1 MTRLSTKATLIA
13 AVILSALAT
22 TANYA
27 SANDSSLD
35 NPAVA
40 DDTTVNS
47 AIKWLETQHS
57 FGVINEADGRVSCSM
72 RMVNIS
78 DSAIAITD
86 VRTSCGCTSVNYPHQ
101 PIAPGDTAIFTV
113 TYNPAGL
120 PGDFI
125 KDVNIRL
132 SAEPRRT
139 RISIFG
145 RVIATPTTVNQRF
158 PLKAGSLGLKHSLM
172 TFGKVERGTANTLYL
187 HGYNAGDAPLAIT
200 VDDASTGLFAEVVTD
215 TVEPGANCIIAVKVD
230 SNQCPNNW
238 GPTDFSFRI
247 LAVPTIT
254 DTNALAGVA
263 RVKVVANLYD
273 NFSYA
278 TEEQLAS
285 SPIITLSEDKLDFGS
300 LGSGSAIR
308 DLVIT
313 NDGHTPLS
321 IHRIISDAP
330 EAISI
335 SVDNAILAPGQSILI
350 EVSASIPENQEFLNA
365 SLTIYSNDMHNP
377 MPTCRIVG
385 TK

>member
-1 MTRLSTKATLIA
+1 MSRLSKKAALMA
-13 AVILSALAT
+13 AVVLSSFAA
-22 TANYA
+22 TAN
-27 SANDSSLD
+27 D
-35 NPAVA
+35 
-40 DDTTVNS
+40 
-47 AIKWLETQHS
+47 AIEWIETQHD
-57 FGVINEADGRVSCSM
+57 FGTIKEADGRVSCSM
-72 RMVNIS
+72 RMVNVS
-78 DSAIAITD
+78 DSAVAVTD
-86 VRTSCGCTSVNYPHQ
+86 VRSSCGCTSVQYPHQ
-101 PIAPGDTAIFTV
+101 PIAPGDTATFTV

-139 RISIFG
+139 RITISG

-187 HGYNAGDAPLAIT
+187 HGYNAGDAPLLIT
-200 VDDASTGLFAEVVTD
+200 VDDASTGLVVEAVTD
-215 TVEPGANCIIAVKVD
+215 TVEPAQNCIIAVKVD

-254 DTNALAGVA
+254 DTGTLAGVA

-273 NFSYA
+273 NFNYA
-278 TEEQLAS
+278 TQEQLAS
-285 SPIITLSEDKLDFGS
+285 SPVITLSEDKLDFGT
-300 LGSGSAIR
+300 LGSSSGTC

-313 NDGHTPLS
+313 NNGKTPLS

-335 SVDNAILAPGQSILI
+335 SVDNAILAPGQSILV
-350 EVSASIPENQEFLNA
+350 EVTASIPKDQEFLNA
-365 SLTIYSNDMHNP
+365 TLTIYSNDMNNP
-377 MPTCRIVG
+377 MPTCRIIG

>member
-1 MTRLSTKATLIA
+1 MVF
-13 AVILSALAT
+13 AVLSAFAA
-22 TANYA
+22 TAN
-27 SANDSSLD
+27 D
-35 NPAVA
+35 
-40 DDTTVNS
+40 
-47 AIKWLETQHS
+47 AIKWLESQHD
-57 FGVINEADGRVSCSM
+57 FGVIKEADGRVSCSM

-78 DSAIAITD
+78 DSAIAVTD
-86 VRTSCGCTSVNYPHQ
+86 VRSTCGCTAVQYPHQ
-101 PIAPGDTAIFTV
+101 PIEPGDTATFTI

-139 RISIFG
+139 RVTING
-145 RVIATPTTVNQRF
+145 RVIATPTTFNQRF

-187 HGYNAGDAPLAIT
+187 HGYNAGDAPMYIT
-200 VDDASTGLFAEVVTD
+200 VDDASTGLIVEAVTD
-215 TVEPGANCIIAVKVD
+215 TVEPAQNCIIAVKID
-230 SNQCPNNW
+230 SNQCPYSW

-254 DTNALAGVA
+254 DTSTLAGVA
-263 RVKVVANLYD
+263 RVKVIANLYD

-278 TEEQLAS
+278 TQEQLAT
-285 SPIITLSEDKLDFGS
+285 SPVITLSDDKLDFGS
-300 LGSGSAIR
+300 LGSNSGIS

-313 NDGHTPLS
+313 NNGKTPLS

-330 EAISI
+330 ESISC
-335 SVDNAILAPGQSILI
+335 SVDNATLAPGQSILV
-350 EVSASIPENQEFLNA
+350 EVTASIPENQEFLNA
-365 SLTIYSNDMHNP
+365 TLTIYCNDMQNP
-377 MPTCRIVG
+377 MPTCRIVA